1 MTALPMTAGDIRF
14 RLIVFAKYPS
24 PGGVKTRLSPPLSPD
39 DAADLYRAFLLD
51 AIWDYRTLPSPIET
65 VIYLGSGADIPAMES
80 LLAAADCTGVEIRPQ
95 QGAGLGER
103 LEHALTE
110 AFNEG
115 ISRACVV
122 GTDHP
127 TLPLRLLL
135 QGFVGLRAASAVIG
149 PATDGGYYLIGM
161 NRMIPELLRGM
172 PYSTRRLLE
181 QTVRAAELH
190 GIPLIQLQSWY
201 DVDDAPSLA
210 QLLADRA
217 LLRPNS
223 HTEQW
228 LLSHD
233 DWWISANFRAGGNT

>member
-1 MTALPMTAGDIRF
+1 MTDPSMSAENIRL

-24 PGGVKTRLSPPLSPD
+24 PGGVKTRLSPPLSSE

-51 AIWDYRTLPSPIET
+51 AILDYRTLPFPIET
-65 VIYLGSGADIPAMES
+65 VIYLGSETDIPAMEL
-80 LLAAADCTGVEIRPQ
+80 LLASVGCTGVEIRPQ
-95 QGAGLGER
+95 WGGGLGER

-135 QGFVGLRAASAVIG
+135 QGFVGLSAASAVIG

-161 NRMIPELLRGM
+161 NRMIPELLHGM
-172 PYSTRRLLE
+172 PYSTNKLFE
-181 QTVRAAELH
+181 QSVQAAEIH
-190 GIPLIQLQSWY
+190 QIPVLQLPSWY
-201 DVDDAPSLA
+201 DVDDAASLA
-210 QLLADRA
+210 QLFADRA

-233 DWWISANFRAGGNT
+233 LFLP